1 MVAVS
6 MNFTDL
12 QVLTLVRAHPG
23 LNLYQLTETA
33 KKEMNLMGECNWTT
47 GKIQKAVERL
57 KKEEKVETRLVIN
70 GGRSCQEVYCK
81 I

>member
-1 MVAVS
+1 
-6 MNFTDL
+6 MNFTDI
-12 QVLTLVRAHPG
+12 QVLTLVRANPG
-23 LNLYQLTETA
+23 MNLYQLEKQA
-33 KKEMNLMGECNWTT
+33 RLEMGKWPWTI

-57 KKEEKVETRLVIN
+57 KKEKKVETRLVIN